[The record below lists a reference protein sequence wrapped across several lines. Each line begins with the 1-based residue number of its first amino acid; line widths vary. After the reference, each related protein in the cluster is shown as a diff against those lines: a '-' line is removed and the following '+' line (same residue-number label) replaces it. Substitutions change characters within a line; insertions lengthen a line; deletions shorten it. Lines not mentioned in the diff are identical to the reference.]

1 MPAPPNTPVNTSQ
14 FFRHR
19 RIVRSLF
26 VACGY
31 LACSLNGHAQGAPV
45 HLKIAAVKE
54 VADSFTSWT
63 SVTPWEQIDRYSGSY
78 VNRPTL
84 DLVLELQVL
93 KAGGLNFDFE
103 LVPMPNHERSRH
115 EIIDG
120 HVDLSA
126 ETEWDSRY
134 AADAESLLRSDA
146 LVKKGE
152 FEKGIYT
159 LPGNSGLLRI
169 SSIEELRKFV
179 GATVGTWT
187 LDVKALSAMN
197 LKDFETAI
205 TLENVFLMID
215 KKRADFT
222 LVEFSS
228 NADLGV
234 ELGGVKLVPV
244 PNCKVVLDDS
254 RSWIIA
260 KKSPNAEAILA
271 AFRKGLVN
279 LRDSGRIE
287 RAMVE
292 SGFLNS
298 KVSSWKQL

>member
-1 MPAPPNTPVNTSQ
+1 
-14 FFRHR
+14 
-19 RIVRSLF
+19 
-26 VACGY
+26 
-31 LACSLNGHAQGAPV
+31 
-45 HLKIAAVKE
+45 
-54 VADSFTSWT
+54 
-63 SVTPWEQIDRYSGSY
+63 
-78 VNRPTL
+78 
-84 DLVLELQVL
+84 
-93 KAGGLNFDFE
+93 
-103 LVPMPNHERSRH
+103 
-115 EIIDG
+115 
-120 HVDLSA
+120 
-126 ETEWDSRY
+126 
-134 AADAESLLRSDA
+134 
-146 LVKKGE
+146 
-152 FEKGIYT
+152 
-159 LPGNSGLLRI
+159 
-169 SSIEELRKFV
+169 
-179 GATVGTWT
+179 
-187 LDVKALSAMN
+187 VKALSAMN